1 MRISRRDFRSA
12 VDAALAGLPP
22 AIRAR
27 LTNVVVDWEDWPGPG
42 DLSASAHDGMLL
54 GQYTPSAVL
63 PDGPSYGFCPPG
75 RIKVFRRPL
84 ERLCRS
90 RAELELEIAATV
102 VHEVAHHFAFS
113 EADLDPFE
121 ERVARRR
128 AELEAARTAADKD
141 DS

>member
-12 VDAALAGLPP
+12 VDAALAELPG
-22 AIRAR
+22 ALRDR
-27 LTNVVVDWEDWPGPG
+27 LTNVVVDWEDWPGPR
-42 DLSASAHDGMLL
+42 DLPAPDGMLL

-102 VHEVAHHFAFS
+102 IHEIAHHFAFS

-128 AELEAARTAADKD
+128 AELQAARAATDED
-141 DS
+141 DA